1 MQSTNALHQ
10 QHVNCLIN
18 TWLFAVKTWLLIAC
32 DKAFYA
38 IICVPSV
45 LQEDSAQWQQDLES
59 VHLSC
64 DESLDIGSPSAES
77 TPVEIHYSSVR
88 KARKSHP
95 EDTGS
100 CSSSLE
106 YLGLVTQTSG
116 VRPNKSSSD
125 VAMGLEKKVG
135 TDSLSEGV
143 DEPDSQIKSDSSP
156 SILNPIESRTNSEFK
171 SVNQTEVQNIHLQST
186 LEPIVKVEVDEI
198 REEATKQNSVLNNS
212 ECLSISCTRQLEL
225 NVNVSSSNSVISPS
239 PEAEVSTF
247 APSAISGIVC
257 GLTSQ
262 RIRKTQAV
270 NSLCN
275 QLVSTADET
284 GNEHYLTALEVSI
297 ECQNLSET
305 EPVKETARITRS
317 KTRTWQDDDDIDK
330 THQADDSQQGQ
341 SCSKTKGV
349 DNSSPLHDNAI
360 HRTNVTVN
368 RVVEATED
376 SLIRDNLQSSENEPN
391 QNLEASLQS
400 TSDKSLILEYYIK
413 GQSPQK
419 KINKDCLVERA
430 NSFMENFKVSNS
442 SQADNRNTARS
453 DMTDLRRKHEGSMLN
468 IKRRSPRLS
477 GKVNVDNTQV
487 ISNDKGKE
495 KTSKQGKELMTD
507 SSNEES
513 LSEDEINNNEV
524 SSENFS
530 FRELASSEDSSCSE
544 DEQLHAI
551 VKNAEQ
557 IHISDID
564 AAKSSAVL
572 SKNVPQTPDRSS
584 KSEKR
589 RQTNHCTQDKSLQ
602 SNKSD
607 TSSCKNKHSDGTKN
621 HTNDISDK
629 AIISGC
635 GPQDLAFSEIDRHR
649 PIGCEKVDNNLRKIG
664 DISMKKSSGSN
675 NEKILDTEQS
685 NLSLQKT
692 PNNKVLGDKIV
703 SNSVETGK
711 CLNGKTNSPLQISAS
726 EDGLD
731 NLTSE
736 KVHAFRDPS
745 SSREMNSDESLETE
759 GTPDLLGGTQ
769 PFQIEHLKQKSP
781 TETPLPDIL
790 TGTQGFNTAYSET
803 QGFVPD
809 LSGSLR
815 SLSSS
820 SNEQSSLNS
829 SGENRGDNAKSLT
842 QGFVPVLFSSSR
854 SLSHSSNETSLL
866 NSSDEKRVNQ
876 LISPD
881 SVLERPRLNRKSK
894 MHVRSTNSV
903 VNNVSNQYSA
913 ELKAEELRLENL
925 TKPCNS
931 NVTGQFVSET
941 VESLNITEKTSDR
954 LVNKN
959 QDMII
964 ISSGSSIEEFTET
977 EVKKKDNYKMNRAE
991 KINSDLSERSI
1002 LHKNGQD
1009 NIQTSDFNESDNTV
1023 IEPPAINSSSEGL
1036 DGNIQIQVD
1045 SLKQLLSGVRVQPVN
1060 RVIRGHSKYTGK
1072 RRKNREKDKNEPKGN
1087 VLRVKPVNNINRKGQ
1102 SKQSVSG
1109 NFINLIDTESESE
1122 PEIHFDKNT
1131 KMKTYEPEKVVIDGR
1146 TFENKKK
1153 WMNFVES
1160 PFPPPRKSARKSF
1173 RIDIFDN
1180 QEKTAAV
1187 NSTAGSVGRYG
1198 LVYKKVDGVYH
1209 FDRESKEGTQ
1219 YNRTSTNSTHK
1230 SSKHVAPDV
1239 KIVDTS
1245 SQSIDNLEE
1254 QQKDT
1259 NGLNNEENVS
1269 DSSSNWALKCSL
1281 GNSLNE
1287 NENFTAYKQDKKID
1301 TRHTPNNSNG
1311 KNGNKMNN
1319 KENVS
1324 KGRLNA
1330 DLECSS
1336 SNSLNENENLKD
1348 CQTNANNIP
1357 KSLKP
1362 IVELRKVDQM
1372 CHSIDTLVGQE
1383 QGGSIK
1389 ELNNKENISE
1399 GCSNAAVKSSL
1410 GNSLKEREI
1419 LNLTT
1424 ETSLFSKSNSEA
1436 TRNSKTVCRKRKLNA
1451 DGDGKSCKV
1460 QRLTDVAQNIKTFTG
1475 LSREMRQ
1482 ANITA
1487 FFKNT
1492 ERKSKYMQGLD
1503 LRNSLT
1509 QEWIDKQI
1517 FEGDSENN
1525 NSHLEGM
1532 YIIVM

>member
-1 MQSTNALHQ
+1 
-10 QHVNCLIN
+10 
-18 TWLFAVKTWLLIAC
+18 
-32 DKAFYA
+32 
-38 IICVPSV
+38 
-45 LQEDSAQWQQDLES
+45 
-59 VHLSC
+59 
-64 DESLDIGSPSAES
+64 
-77 TPVEIHYSSVR
+77 
-88 KARKSHP
+88 
-95 EDTGS
+95 
-100 CSSSLE
+100 
-106 YLGLVTQTSG
+106 
-116 VRPNKSSSD
+116 
-125 VAMGLEKKVG
+125 MGLEKKVG
-135 TDSLSEGV
+135 TDSSSEGV
-143 DEPDSQIKSDSSP
+143 DEPESQIKSDSSP
-156 SILNPIESRTNSEFK
+156 SILNPIEPRMNSKFK
-171 SVNQTEVQNIHLQST
+171 SVNQTEVQNIHLQSS

-198 REEATKQNSVLNNS
+198 REEATKQNSVLNTS

-239 PEAEVSTF
+239 PEAEVSIF
-247 APSAISGIVC
+247 APSAITGIVC

-262 RIRKTQAV
+262 RIRKTQEV
-270 NSLCN
+270 NNLCN

-284 GNEHYLTALEVSI
+284 GNEHYLTALEASI
-297 ECQNLSET
+297 DCQNLSET
-305 EPVKETARITRS
+305 ELGKETARITRS
-317 KTRTWQDDDDIDK
+317 KTRTSQDEHIDK
-330 THQADDSQQGQ
+330 THQADGQQQGH
-341 SCSKTKGV
+341 SCYKTKGV
-349 DNSSPLHDNAI
+349 DNSSPLHDNND
-360 HRTNVTVN
+360 HCTNLTVN
-368 RVVEATED
+368 RVVETTED
-376 SLIRDNLQSSENEPN
+376 SLIRNNLQSSENEHN

-400 TSDKSLILEYYIK
+400 TSEKSLILEYYIK
-413 GQSPQK
+413 GQSPEK
-419 KINKDCLVERA
+419 KINKDGLVERA
-430 NSFMENFKVSNS
+430 NSFMENFKVTNS
-442 SQADNRNTARS
+442 SQADNRNTTRS
-453 DMTDLRRKHEGSMLN
+453 DTMTDLARKHEGSMLN

-487 ISNDKGKE
+487 ISNDKCKE
-495 KTSKQGKELMTD
+495 KTSKQGKERMTD

-551 VKNAEQ
+551 HRNTEQ
-557 IHISDID
+557 THISDID

-589 RQTNHCTQDKSLQ
+589 RQTNLCTQDKSLQ
-602 SNKSD
+602 SNKSE
-607 TSSCKNKHSDGTKN
+607 TSSCKNKHSDVTNNVNKK
-621 HTNDISDK
+621 HTNDICDK

-635 GPQDLAFSEIDRHR
+635 GPQDLALSEIDRHR
-649 PIGCEKVDNNLRKIG
+649 PIRCENVDNNFQTRG

-675 NEKILDTEQS
+675 NEKILDTEYS
-685 NLSLQKT
+685 DLSLQKT
-692 PNNKVLGDKIV
+692 PNNKVFGDKIV
-703 SNSVETGK
+703 SSSVETGK
-711 CLNGKTNSPLQISAS
+711 CLNGKTNSPLRISANKN
-726 EDGLD
+726 GLD

-736 KVHAFRDPS
+736 KVHAFREPS
-745 SSREMNSDESLETE
+745 FSREMNSDESLETE

-769 PFQIEHLKQKSP
+769 PFEIEHLKQKSP

-809 LSGSLR
+809 LSGSMR
-815 SLSSS
+815 SLSCS

-829 SGENRGDNAKSLT
+829 SGENGADNAKSLT
-842 QGFVPVLFSSSR
+842 QGFDPVLSSSTR
-854 SLSHSSNETSLL
+854 TLSNSSNETSLL

-881 SVLERPRLNRKSK
+881 SVLERPRLSRK
-894 MHVRSTNSV
+894 VRSTNSV

-931 NVTGQFVSET
+931 DVTGQFVLET
-941 VESLNITEKTSDR
+941 VKSLNITEKTSDR

-959 QDMII
+959 QDIII

-977 EVKKKDNYKMNRAE
+977 EDKKKDNCKMNRAE
-991 KINSDLSERSI
+991 KTNSSMSEKSI
-1002 LHKNGQD
+1002 SHQNGEG
-1009 NIQTSDFNESDNTV
+1009 NIQTSDFNGSDNTV
-1023 IEPPAINSSSEGL
+1023 IDPPAINSSSEGL

-1045 SLKQLLSGVRVQPVN
+1045 SLKQLLSGVRVQPVK
-1060 RVIRGHSKYTGK
+1060 RGHSKYTVK

-1087 VLRVKPVNNINRKGQ
+1087 VLRVKPVYNANRKGQ

-1109 NFINLIDTESESE
+1109 KVINLIDTESESE
-1122 PEIHFDKNT
+1122 PEIHFDKNK

-1160 PFPPPRKSARKSF
+1160 PYLQPRKSTRKSF

-1187 NSTAGSVGRYG
+1187 NSTARSVGRDG

-1209 FDRESKEGTQ
+1209 FDRESKEGTR
-1219 YNRTSTNSTHK
+1219 YNRTSTNSTPTNF
-1230 SSKHVAPDV
+1230 KHVAPDA
-1239 KIVDTS
+1239 KIVDTN

-1269 DSSSNWALKCSL
+1269 DSSSNGALMCSL

-1287 NENFTAYKQDKKID
+1287 NENFTAYKQDKKIN

-1311 KNGNKMNN
+1311 KNGYKMNN

-1324 KGRLNA
+1324 EGRLNA
-1330 DLECSS
+1330 DLECSL
-1336 SNSLNENENLKD
+1336 SNSLNESENSKD
-1348 CQTNANNIP
+1348 CQTNAYNIP

-1362 IVELRKVDQM
+1362 IVELRKVDEM

-1383 QGGSIK
+1383 QGGSSK
-1389 ELNNKENISE
+1389 EFNNKENISE
-1399 GCSNAAVKSSL
+1399 GCSNAAVKSSS
-1410 GNSLKEREI
+1410 GNNLTEKEI
-1419 LNLTT
+1419 LNLPT
-1424 ETSLFSKSNSEA
+1424 ETSMFSESTSKVI
-1436 TRNSKTVCRKRKLNA
+1436 TRNSKTVCRKRKSSA
-1451 DGDGKSCKV
+1451 AGDGKSCKV
-1460 QRLTDVAQNIKTFTG
+1460 QRLTDVAQGITTFTG

-1517 FEGDSENN
+1517 FEGKSSGDASC
-1525 NSHLEGM
+1525 HLEGM
-1532 YIIVM
+1532 

>member
-1 MQSTNALHQ
+1 
-10 QHVNCLIN
+10 
-18 TWLFAVKTWLLIAC
+18 
-32 DKAFYA
+32 
-38 IICVPSV
+38 
-45 LQEDSAQWQQDLES
+45 
-59 VHLSC
+59 
-64 DESLDIGSPSAES
+64 
-77 TPVEIHYSSVR
+77 
-88 KARKSHP
+88 
-95 EDTGS
+95 
-100 CSSSLE
+100 
-106 YLGLVTQTSG
+106 
-116 VRPNKSSSD
+116 
-125 VAMGLEKKVG
+125 MGLEKEVG
-135 TDSLSEGV
+135 TDSLSEGAE
-143 DEPDSQIKSDSSP
+143 EPDSQIKSDSSL
-156 SILNPIESRTNSEFK
+156 SILNPIESRMNSELI
-171 SVNQTEVQNIHLQST
+171 SVNQTEVQSINLQSS
-186 LEPIVKVEVDEI
+186 LEPVVKVEVDEI
-198 REEATKQNSVLNNS
+198 REVATKQISVLNNS

-284 GNEHYLTALEVSI
+284 GNEHYLTALETSI
-297 ECQNLSET
+297 ECQNLSDT
-305 EPVKETARITRS
+305 ELGKETARITHS
-317 KTRTWQDDDDIDK
+317 KTRTSQDAASAHIDK
-330 THQADDSQQGQ
+330 THQAEDSQQGH
-341 SCSKTKGV
+341 SCYKTKGV

-368 RVVEATED
+368 RVVEITED
-376 SLIRDNLQSSENEPN
+376 SLIRVNLQSSENEPN

-400 TSDKSLILEYYIK
+400 TSDKSLILEYYIE

-477 GKVNVDNTQV
+477 GKVNVDNTQL

-495 KTSKQGKELMTD
+495 KTSKQGKELMTG

-564 AAKSSAVL
+564 ASKSSAVL

-602 SNKSD
+602 LNKSEP
-607 TSSCKNKHSDGTKN
+607 SSCKNKHSDVTNNVNKK
-621 HTNDISDK
+621 HINDICNK

-649 PIGCEKVDNNLRKIG
+649 PIQCEKVDNNLRKRD

-685 NLSLQKT
+685 DLSLQKT

-703 SNSVETGK
+703 SSCVETGK
-711 CLNGKTNSPLQISAS
+711 CLNGKTNSPLRISANK
-726 EDGLD
+726 DGLD

-736 KVHAFRDPS
+736 KVHAFREPS

-769 PFQIEHLKQKSP
+769 PFEIEHLKQKSP

-809 LSGSLR
+809 LSGSMR
-815 SLSSS
+815 SLSCS

-829 SGENRGDNAKSLT
+829 SGENGADNAKSLT
-842 QGFVPVLFSSSR
+842 QGFDPVLSSSSR
-854 SLSHSSNETSLL
+854 SLSNSSNETSLL

-881 SVLERPRLNRKSK
+881 SVLERRRLNRK
-894 MHVRSTNSV
+894 VRSTNSV

-925 TKPCNS
+925 TKPSNS
-931 NVTGQFVSET
+931 GVTDQFVLET

-959 QDMII
+959 QDDIII

-977 EVKKKDNYKMNRAE
+977 EVKKKDNYTMNRAE

-1002 LHKNGQD
+1002 SHQNGQG
-1009 NIQTSDFNESDNTV
+1009 NIQTNDFNGSDNTV
-1023 IEPPAINSSSEGL
+1023 IDPPAINSSSEGL

-1045 SLKQLLSGVRVQPVN
+1045 SLKQLLAGVRVQPVN
-1060 RVIRGHSKYTGK
+1060 RDHSKYTVK
-1072 RRKNREKDKNEPKGN
+1072 RRKIREKNKIEPKGN
-1087 VLRVKPVNNINRKGQ
+1087 VLRVKPVYNANRKGQ

-1109 NFINLIDTESESE
+1109 KFINLIDSQSESE
-1122 PEIHFDKNT
+1122 PEIHFDKNS
-1131 KMKTYEPEKVVIDGR
+1131 KMKTYSPEKVVIDGR

-1160 PFPPPRKSARKSF
+1160 PFPQPRKSTRKSF

-1187 NSTAGSVGRYG
+1187 NSTARSVGRDG

-1219 YNRTSTNSTHK
+1219 YNSRTSTNSTPK
-1230 SSKHVAPDV
+1230 NSKHVAPDV
-1239 KIVDTS
+1239 KKVDTN

-1254 QQKDT
+1254 GQKDT
-1259 NGLNNEENVS
+1259 NGLNNEENAS
-1269 DSSSNWALKCSL
+1269 DSSSNGALKCSF
-1281 GNSLNE
+1281 GNSPNE
-1287 NENFTAYKQDKKID
+1287 NENLTAYKEDKKIITSR
-1301 TRHTPNNSNG
+1301 TRNNSYG
-1311 KNGNKMNN
+1311 KNGNNMNN
-1319 KENVS
+1319 KENVLEV
-1324 KGRLNA
+1324 RLNA
-1330 DLECSS
+1330 DLKCSL
-1336 SNSLNENENLKD
+1336 SNSLNENKNLKD

-1362 IVELRKVDQM
+1362 IVELRNVDEM
-1372 CHSIDTLVGQE
+1372 CHSIDILDGQE
-1383 QGGSIK
+1383 QGGSSK

-1399 GCSNAAVKSSL
+1399 GCSNAAVKSSS
-1410 GNSLKEREI
+1410 GNNLTEKEI
-1419 LNLTT
+1419 LNMTT
-1424 ETSLFSKSNSEA
+1424 ETSLFSESNSEV
-1436 TRNSKTVCRKRKLNA
+1436 TRNSKTVCRKRKSNA

-1460 QRLTDVAQNIKTFTG
+1460 QRLTDVPQNIKTFTG

-1509 QEWIDKQI
+1509 QDWIDKQI
-1517 FEGDSENN
+1517 FEGDSEKC

-1532 YIIVM
+1532 HIIGF

>member
-1 MQSTNALHQ
+1 MDDKIF
-10 QHVNCLIN
+10 VVI
-18 TWLFAVKTWLLIAC
+18 LLPSLW
-32 DKAFYA
+32 
-38 IICVPSV
+38 VPSV

-88 KARKSHP
+88 KARKSHH

-116 VRPNKSSSD
+116 VRPNKSLSD

-135 TDSLSEGV
+135 TYSLSEGV
-143 DEPDSQIKSDSSP
+143 EEPDSQIKSDSSP
-156 SILNPIESRTNSEFK
+156 SILNPIESRMNSEFK
-171 SVNQTEVQNIHLQST
+171 SVNQTEVQNVHLQSS
-186 LEPIVKVEVDEI
+186 LEPVVKVEVDEI

-212 ECLSISCTRQLEL
+212 ECLSISCTRQLEF

-239 PEAEVSTF
+239 PEAEVSIF
-247 APSAISGIVC
+247 APSAITGIVC

-262 RIRKTQAV
+262 RIKTQAV

-284 GNEHYLTALEVSI
+284 GNEHYLTALEASI
-297 ECQNLSET
+297 DCQNLSET
-305 EPVKETARITRS
+305 EQVKETARITRS
-317 KTRTWQDDDDIDK
+317 KTRTLQYDDIDK

-341 SCSKTKGV
+341 SCYKTKRV

-360 HRTNVTVN
+360 HCTNVTVN
-368 RVVEATED
+368 RVVETTED
-376 SLIRDNLQSSENEPN
+376 SLIRNSLQSSDNEHN
-391 QNLEASLQS
+391 QNQESSLQS
-400 TSDKSLILEYYIK
+400 SSDKSLILEYYIK
-413 GQSPQK
+413 GQSPEK
-419 KINKDCLVERA
+419 KINKDGLVERA
-430 NSFMENFKVSNS
+430 NSFMENFKVINS
-442 SQADNRNTARS
+442 AQADNRNTARS
-453 DMTDLRRKHEGSMLN
+453 DTMTDLARKHEGSMPN
-468 IKRRSPRLS
+468 ITRRSPRLL
-477 GKVNVDNTQV
+477 GKIDVDNTQV
-487 ISNDKGKE
+487 VSNDKSKD
-495 KTSKQGKELMTD
+495 KTSKQGKEKLTD

-513 LSEDEINNNEV
+513 LSEDETNNNEV

-557 IHISDID
+557 IHISDII

-589 RQTNHCTQDKSLQ
+589 RQTNQCTQDKSLQ
-602 SNKSD
+602 LNKSD
-607 TSSCKNKHSDGTKN
+607 TSSCKNKHSDVTKN
-621 HTNDISDK
+621 HTNDICDK
-629 AIISGC
+629 AIISDC
-635 GPQDLAFSEIDRHR
+635 GPQDLALSEIDRHR
-649 PIGCEKVDNNLRKIG
+649 PIGCEKVDNSFQIRG
-664 DISMKKSSGSN
+664 DITMKKSSGSN
-675 NEKILDTEQS
+675 NEKILDTEES
-685 NLSLQKT
+685 DLSLQKN

-703 SNSVETGK
+703 SNSIETEK

-726 EDGLD
+726 KDGLN

-736 KVHAFRDPS
+736 KVHTFREPS
-745 SSREMNSDESLETE
+745 SSREINSDESLETE

-809 LSGSLR
+809 LSGSMR

-829 SGENRGDNAKSLT
+829 SGENRADNAKSLT
-842 QGFVPVLFSSSR
+842 QGFVPVLSSSSR
-854 SLSHSSNETSLL
+854 SLSHSSNEASLL

-881 SVLERPRLNRKSK
+881 SVLERPRLYRKSK

-931 NVTGQFVSET
+931 DVTGQFVSET
-941 VESLNITEKTSDR
+941 VESLNITEETSDR

-959 QDMII
+959 QDDIII
-964 ISSGSSIEEFTET
+964 ISSGSFIEEFTET
-977 EVKKKDNYKMNRAE
+977 EVKKKDNYKMNRTE
-991 KINSDLSERSI
+991 KIYSDLSERSI
-1002 LHKNGQD
+1002 SHQNGQD
-1009 NIQTSDFNESDNTV
+1009 NIQTDDFNGSDNTV
-1023 IEPPAINSSSEGL
+1023 IDPPAINSFSEGL

-1060 RVIRGHSKYTGK
+1060 MGHSKYTVR
-1072 RRKNREKDKNEPKGN
+1072 RRKNKEKDKNEPKGN
-1087 VLRVKPVNNINRKGQ
+1087 VLRVKPVNNTNRKRQ

-1131 KMKTYEPEKVVIDGR
+1131 KMKTYDPEKVVIDGR

-1160 PFPPPRKSARKSF
+1160 PFPPPRKSTRKSF

-1187 NSTAGSVGRYG
+1187 NSTARSVGRSG

-1209 FDRESKEGTQ
+1209 FDRESKEDTQ
-1219 YNRTSTNSTHK
+1219 YNRTNSKSTPKN
-1230 SSKHVAPDV
+1230 SKHVALDV
-1239 KIVDTS
+1239 KIVDTN
-1245 SQSIDNLEE
+1245 SQSIDNLA
-1254 QQKDT
+1254 DT
-1259 NGLNNEENVS
+1259 TGNGLNNEKSIS
-1269 DSSSNWALKCSL
+1269 DSSSNGALQCSL
-1281 GNSLNE
+1281 DNSLNE
-1287 NENFTAYKQDKKID
+1287 NENLTAYKQDKKIK
-1301 TRHTPNNSNG
+1301 TGRTPNNSYG

-1324 KGRLNA
+1324 EGRLNA
-1330 DLECSS
+1330 DLKCPL
-1336 SNSLNENENLKD
+1336 SNNLNENQNSKD
-1348 CQTNANNIP
+1348 NQTNAKIIS

-1362 IVELRKVDQM
+1362 IVVLRKDDKNFN
-1372 CHSIDTLVGQE
+1372 SNTLDTLVSQE
-1383 QGGSIK
+1383 QGRARNEFK
-1389 ELNNKENISE
+1389 NKENVSE
-1399 GCSNAAVKSSL
+1399 GCSNAAVKSSS
-1410 GNSLKEREI
+1410 GNSLKEKEI
-1419 LNLTT
+1419 LNLPT
-1424 ETSLFSKSNSEA
+1424 ETSLFSESNSEV
-1436 TRNSKTVCRKRKLNA
+1436 TRNSRIVCRKRKSNA

-1517 FEGDSENN
+1517 FEGKSSGDSNC
-1525 NSHLEGM
+1525 HLEGM
-1532 YIIVM
+1532 YIIII

>member
-1 MQSTNALHQ
+1 MEKSW
-10 QHVNCLIN
+10 NCVFFKFLWELRSLCI
-18 TWLFAVKTWLLIAC
+18 
-32 DKAFYA
+32 
-38 IICVPSV
+38 PSV
-45 LQEDSAQWQQDLES
+45 LQDSAQWQQDLES

-88 KARKSHP
+88 KARKSHS

-100 CSSSLE
+100 CNSSLE

-125 VAMGLEKKVG
+125 VAMGLEKKIG
-135 TDSLSEGV
+135 TDLLSEGA
-143 DEPDSQIKSDSSP
+143 DEPDSLIKSDSSP
-156 SILNPIESRTNSEFK
+156 SILNPIDSRMNSEFK
-171 SVNQTEVQNIHLQST
+171 SVNQTEVQNIHLQSS

-225 NVNVSSSNSVISPS
+225 NVNVCSSNSVISPS

-275 QLVSTADET
+275 QLVNTADET
-284 GNEHYLTALEVSI
+284 GNEHYLTALEASI
-297 ECQNLSET
+297 DCQNLSET
-305 EPVKETARITRS
+305 EQVKETARITRS
-317 KTRTWQDDDDIDK
+317 KTRTLQDDDDK
-330 THQADDSQQGQ
+330 THQTDDSQQGQ
-341 SCSKTKGV
+341 SCYKTKDV
-349 DNSSPLHDNAI
+349 DNSSPLHDNAD
-360 HRTNVTVN
+360 HCTNVTVN
-368 RVVEATED
+368 RVVETTED
-376 SLIRDNLQSSENEPN
+376 SLIRNNLQSSENEPN

-400 TSDKSLILEYYIK
+400 TSEKSLILEYYIK
-413 GQSPQK
+413 GQSPEK
-419 KINKDCLVERA
+419 KINKDGLVKRA
-430 NSFMENFKVSNS
+430 NSFVENLKVTNS
-442 SQADNRNTARS
+442 SQADNRNTTRS
-453 DMTDLRRKHEGSMLN
+453 DTMTDLARKNEGSMPN

-477 GKVNVDNTQV
+477 GKINVDNIQV
-487 ISNDKGKE
+487 VSNDEGKE
-495 KTSKQGKELMTD
+495 KNLKQGKEKMTD

-551 VKNAEQ
+551 IRNAEQ
-557 IHISDID
+557 THISDID

-602 SNKSD
+602 LNKSE
-607 TSSCKNKHSDGTKN
+607 TSSCKNKHSDVTNNVNKK
-621 HTNDISDK
+621 HTNDICDK

-649 PIGCEKVDNNLRKIG
+649 PIRSENVDNNFQTRG

-675 NEKILDTEQS
+675 NKKILDTEQS
-685 NLSLQKT
+685 DLSLQKP
-692 PNNKVLGDKIV
+692 PNNKVLDDKIV

-711 CLNGKTNSPLQISAS
+711 CLNGKTNSPLEISAS
-726 EDGLD
+726 KDELND
-731 NLTSE
+731 LTSE
-736 KVHAFRDPS
+736 KVLALRETS
-745 SSREMNSDESLETE
+745 SSREMNLDEALETE

-781 TETPLPDIL
+781 TETPLPDLL

-829 SGENRGDNAKSLT
+829 SGENWADNAKSLT
-842 QGFVPVLFSSSR
+842 QGFVPVLSSFSR
-854 SLSHSSNETSLL
+854 SLSYSSNETSLL

-881 SVLERPRLNRKSK
+881 SVSERPRLNRKSN

-931 NVTGQFVSET
+931 DVTGQFALET
-941 VESLNITEKTSDR
+941 VESLNITEKSSDR

-959 QDMII
+959 QDDIII

-977 EVKKKDNYKMNRAE
+977 EVKKKDNYKMNRTE
-991 KINSDLSERSI
+991 KMRSDLSERS
-1002 LHKNGQD
+1002 LSHQNGQV
-1009 NIQTSDFNESDNTV
+1009 NIQTNDFNGSDNTL
-1023 IEPPAINSSSEGL
+1023 IDPPAINSSSEGL
-1036 DGNIQIQVD
+1036 DSNIQIQVD

-1060 RVIRGHSKYTGK
+1060 RGHSNYTVK
-1072 RRKNREKDKNEPKGN
+1072 RRRNREKGKNESKGN
-1087 VLRVKPVNNINRKGQ
+1087 VLRVKPVNNANRKGQ

-1109 NFINLIDTESESE
+1109 KFINLINSESESE
-1122 PEIHFDKNT
+1122 PEIHFDNT
-1131 KMKTYEPEKVVIDGR
+1131 KMKTYSPEKVVIDGR

-1160 PFPPPRKSARKSF
+1160 PFPQPRKSTRKSF
-1173 RIDIFDN
+1173 RVDIFDN

-1187 NSTAGSVGRYG
+1187 NSTARSVGRDG

-1209 FDRESKEGTQ
+1209 FDRESKENTQ
-1219 YNRTSTNSTHK
+1219 YNRTSTNSIPK
-1230 SSKHVAPDV
+1230 NSKHMAADM
-1239 KIVDTS
+1239 KIVDTNS
-1245 SQSIDNLEE
+1245 HSIDNLEE

-1259 NGLNNEENVS
+1259 NGS
-1269 DSSSNWALKCSL
+1269 DSSSNGALKCSL

-1287 NENFTAYKQDKKID
+1287 NENFTAYKQDKKIN
-1301 TRHTPNNSNG
+1301 TRHTPSNSNG

-1324 KGRLNA
+1324 KGGLNA
-1330 DLECSS
+1330 DLECSL
-1336 SNSLNENENLKD
+1336 SNSLNKNENLKD
-1348 CQTNANNIP
+1348 CLANANNIP
-1357 KSLKP
+1357 KSFKP
-1362 IVELRKVDQM
+1362 IVELRKVDEM

-1383 QGGSIK
+1383 QGGSSK
-1389 ELNNKENISE
+1389 EFNNKENISE
-1399 GCSNAAVKSSL
+1399 GCSNAAVRSSS
-1410 GNSLKEREI
+1410 GNNLTEKEI
-1419 LNLTT
+1419 LNLPT
-1424 ETSLFSKSNSEA
+1424 EASMFFESNSEV
-1436 TRNSKTVCRKRKLNA
+1436 TRNSKIVCRKRKSSA
-1451 DGDGKSCKV
+1451 DGDGKSSKV

-1503 LRNSLT
+1503 LRNSIT
-1509 QEWIDKQI
+1509 QEWIDRQI
-1517 FEGDSENN
+1517 FEGDSENCN
-1525 NSHLEGM
+1525 PHLEGIHT
-1532 YIIVM
+1532 III

>member
-1 MQSTNALHQ
+1 MDDKIF
-10 QHVNCLIN
+10 VI
-18 TWLFAVKTWLLIAC
+18 LLPSL
-32 DKAFYA
+32 
-38 IICVPSV
+38 CVPSV
-45 LQEDSAQWQQDLES
+45 LQDSAQWQQDLES

-135 TDSLSEGV
+135 TDSSSEGV

-156 SILNPIESRTNSEFK
+156 SILNPIESRMNSEFK
-171 SVNQTEVQNIHLQST
+171 SVNQTEMQNIHLQSS
-186 LEPIVKVEVDEI
+186 LEPVVKVEVDEI

-212 ECLSISCTRQLEL
+212 ECLSISCTRQLEF

-239 PEAEVSTF
+239 PKAEVSIF
-247 APSAISGIVC
+247 APSAITGIVC

-262 RIRKTQAV
+262 RIRKTQEV
-270 NSLCN
+270 KNLCN

-284 GNEHYLTALEVSI
+284 GNEHYLTALEASI
-297 ECQNLSET
+297 DCQNISET
-305 EPVKETARITRS
+305 ELGKERARMTRS
-317 KTRTWQDDDDIDK
+317 KTRTLQDDDDIDK

-341 SCSKTKGV
+341 SCYKTKSA

-360 HRTNVTVN
+360 HCTNVTVN
-368 RVVEATED
+368 RVVETTED
-376 SLIRDNLQSSENEPN
+376 SLIRNSLQSSDNGPN
-391 QNLEASLQS
+391 QNLESSLQS
-400 TSDKSLILEYYIK
+400 TSEKSLILEYYIK
-413 GQSPQK
+413 GQSPKK

-430 NSFMENFKVSNS
+430 NSFMENFKVTNS
-442 SQADNRNTARS
+442 SQTDNRNTTRS
-453 DMTDLRRKHEGSMLN
+453 DTITDLARKHEGSMSN

-477 GKVNVDNTQV
+477 GKINVDSKQV
-487 ISNDKGKE
+487 VSNDKGNE
-495 KTSKQGKELMTD
+495 KTSKQGKEKLTD

-513 LSEDEINNNEV
+513 LSEEEINNNEV

-551 VKNAEQ
+551 IRNAEQ
-557 IHISDID
+557 THISDID

-589 RQTNHCTQDKSLQ
+589 RQTNHCTQDKRLQ

-607 TSSCKNKHSDGTKN
+607 SSSCKNKNSDVTNNVNKK
-621 HTNDISDK
+621 HTNDICDK

-649 PIGCEKVDNNLRKIG
+649 PNRCENVDNNLRKRG

-685 NLSLQKT
+685 DLSLQKT

-703 SNSVETGK
+703 SSSVETGK
-711 CLNGKTNSPLQISAS
+711 CLNGKTNSPLQISANK
-726 EDGLD
+726 DGLD

-736 KVHAFRDPS
+736 KVHAFREPS

-769 PFQIEHLKQKSP
+769 PFEIEHLKQKSP
-781 TETPLPDIL
+781 TETLLPDIL

-809 LSGSLR
+809 LSGSMR
-815 SLSSS
+815 SLSCS

-829 SGENRGDNAKSLT
+829 SGENGADNAKSLT
-842 QGFVPVLFSSSR
+842 QGFDPVLSSSSR
-854 SLSHSSNETSLL
+854 SLSNSSNETSLL

-881 SVLERPRLNRKSK
+881 SILERPRLNRK
-894 MHVRSTNSV
+894 VRSTNSV

-925 TKPCNS
+925 TKPSNS
-931 NVTGQFVSET
+931 GVTDQFVLET

-959 QDMII
+959 QDDIII

-977 EVKKKDNYKMNRAE
+977 EVKKKDNYMMNRAE

-1002 LHKNGQD
+1002 SHQNGQG
-1009 NIQTSDFNESDNTV
+1009 NIQTNCFNGSDNTV
-1023 IEPPAINSSSEGL
+1023 IDPLAINSSSEGL

-1045 SLKQLLSGVRVQPVN
+1045 SLKQLLAGVRVQPVN
-1060 RVIRGHSKYTGK
+1060 RDHSKYTVK
-1072 RRKNREKDKNEPKGN
+1072 RRKIREKNKNEPKGN
-1087 VLRVKPVNNINRKGQ
+1087 VLRVKPVYNANRKGQ
-1102 SKQSVSG
+1102 TKQSVSG
-1109 NFINLIDTESESE
+1109 KFINLIDSQSESE

-1131 KMKTYEPEKVVIDGR
+1131 KMKTYSPEKVVIDGR

-1160 PFPPPRKSARKSF
+1160 PFPQPRKSTRKSF

-1187 NSTAGSVGRYG
+1187 NSTARSVGRDG

-1219 YNRTSTNSTHK
+1219 YNSRTSTNSTPK
-1230 SSKHVAPDV
+1230 NSKHVAPDV
-1239 KIVDTS
+1239 KIVDTN

-1254 QQKDT
+1254 GQKDT
-1259 NGLNNEENVS
+1259 NGLNNEENAS
-1269 DSSSNWALKCSL
+1269 DSSSNGALKCSF
-1281 GNSLNE
+1281 GNSPNE
-1287 NENFTAYKQDKKID
+1287 NENLTAYKEDKKIITSR
-1301 TRHTPNNSNG
+1301 TRNNSYG
-1311 KNGNKMNN
+1311 KNGNNMNN
-1319 KENVS
+1319 KKNVS
-1324 KGRLNA
+1324 EVRLNA
-1330 DLECSS
+1330 GLKCSL
-1336 SNSLNENENLKD
+1336 SNSLNENKNLKD

-1357 KSLKP
+1357 KTLKP
-1362 IVELRKVDQM
+1362 IVELRKVDEM
-1372 CHSIDTLVGQE
+1372 CHSIDILVGQE
-1383 QGGSIK
+1383 QGGSSK
-1389 ELNNKENISE
+1389 EFNNKENISDC
-1399 GCSNAAVKSSL
+1399 CSNAAVKSSS
-1410 GNSLKEREI
+1410 GNNLTEKEI
-1419 LNLTT
+1419 LNMTT
-1424 ETSLFSKSNSEA
+1424 ETSLFSESNSEV
-1436 TRNSKTVCRKRKLNA
+1436 TRNSKTVCRKRKSNA

-1460 QRLTDVAQNIKTFTG
+1460 QRLTDVPQNIKTFTG

-1509 QEWIDKQI
+1509 QDWIDKQI
-1517 FEGDSENN
+1517 FEGDSENC

-1532 YIIVM
+1532 HIIGF